1 MSLRSE
7 LVTAM
12 KEAMK
17 AKDVVRLST
26 IRLIQAAIKD
36 RDIAA
41 RTKDQCQG
49 CGDDLILGIMAKM
62 LKQRIES
69 AGIYEKAGRLDLA
82 ERERAETAII
92 ETFMPEQMSDE
103 EVETAARKIIEELQA
118 AGLKDMGRC
127 MAKLKERHAGSM
139 DFGKAGAA
147 LKAILG

>member
-1 MSLRSE
+1 
-7 LVTAM
+7 M

-17 AKDVVRLST
+17 AKDRVRLST

-49 CGDDLILGIMAKM
+49 CGDEEILQILAKM
-62 LKQRIES
+62 LKQREES
-69 AGIYEKAGRLDLA
+69 AEIYEKAGRLDLS
-82 ERERAETAII
+82 EREREEMAVISS
-92 ETFMPEQMSDE
+92 FMPKQMSVE
-103 EVETAARKIIEELQA
+103 EIETAAAEVVEELQA
-118 AGLKDMGRC
+118 AGLKDMGKC
-127 MAKLKERHAGSM
+127 MGLLKKRHAGSM